1 MGWKEWKYIEPTI
14 HFWTAWLCTLYHLP
28 HYTTSDDLWLIC
40 AFSPDITKNVCTWP
54 QLNLFSSKQTV
65 FYPFITC
72 ALTLHLYI
80 HLQGSAHVSCHR
92 SVVKVCEKQI
102 SRQHFFFFL
111 RCVEKTPAAPFISI
125 AGCTDLGTATWTVV
139 SLQPLRCI
147 TSLGRTITFGQ
158 WWFHLG

>member
-1 MGWKEWKYIEPTI
+1 MRFIAISSLFMQNWGPKKFGKHSISHVSLPPSVWMGWKEWKYIEPTI

-28 HYTTSDDLWLIC
+28 HYTTSDDLRLIC
-40 AFSPDITKNVCTWP
+40 AFSPDITKNVCNWP

-92 SVVKVCEKQI
+92 SVVEVCVKQI
-102 SRQHFFFFL
+102 SRQHFFFL
-111 RCVEKTPAAPFISI
+111 PPVCWKNA
-125 AGCTDLGTATWTVV
+125 C
-139 SLQPLRCI
+139 
-147 TSLGRTITFGQ
+147 RTI
-158 WWFHLG
+158 H